1 MKTPPQER
9 SYVVHALPQTVI
21 SLCLKVIAAIR
32 RPRHPLVVRSYAE
45 ARFLL
50 SELKVSAVISE
61 QVQKHD
67 LHAVEVPESKSSN
80 FT

>member
-32 RPRHPLVVRSYAE
+32 RPRHPLVGIWPRSF
-45 ARFLL
+45 AR
-50 SELKVSAVISE
+50 I
-61 QVQKHD
+61 
-67 LHAVEVPESKSSN
+67 
-80 FT
+80 